1 MIARSGFG
9 VDRKSG
15 YDDDEPRRPLPRPTD
30 EGEVGCFVMQMN
42 SIEDSDSF
50 SLFTEISPSRTER
63 DRIYLDT
70 MTRKISPLALLG
82 AEEVFVGDARAP
94 RFP

>member
-1 MIARSGFG
+1 
-9 VDRKSG
+9 
-15 YDDDEPRRPLPRPTD
+15 
-30 EGEVGCFVMQMN
+30 MQMN

-70 MTRKISPLALLG
+70 MTRKISPLLALLG
-82 AEEVFVGDARAP
+82 SEEVFARDSRHEGVSFSLNLGTGRGDATRVSDVHQTCARP
-94 RFP
+94 CRTFLD